1 MMMKLDLD
9 DSSTIPVMTG
19 ESLPA
24 ELTQELMDIQVNSDS
39 QEEKTSSIKV

>member
-1 MMMKLDLD
+1 MMMKLDG
-9 DSSTIPVMTG
+9 SSTIAVMTE

-39 QEEKTSSIKV
+39 QEENTSSIKV